1 MVELGLVLEILV
13 KLVSVDGYILLQAA
27 LSQVVA

>member
-1 MVELGLVLEILV
+1 MVELRLVLEVLV

>member
-1 MVELGLVLEILV
+1 MVELGLVLEVLI